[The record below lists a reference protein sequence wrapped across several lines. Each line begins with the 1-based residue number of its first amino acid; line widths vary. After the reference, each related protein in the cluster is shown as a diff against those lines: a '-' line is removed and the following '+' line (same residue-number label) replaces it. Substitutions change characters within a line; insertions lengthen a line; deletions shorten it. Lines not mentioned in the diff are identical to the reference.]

1 MKKLIRNPKTPS
13 PDKSGILFSRFLARK
28 KIERRAGNSF
38 KKNMQHITIL
48 IHCADQKGIIA
59 AVTNFILNVE
69 GNIVYID
76 QHVDREQNVF
86 FMRLECELTNK
97 NSNVTTIKNVFEQ
110 SIATDFG
117 MEWEIYTMEQKPKMA
132 LFVSKYDHCLFDI
145 LGRFSA
151 GELNVEIP
159 LIISNHEDLK
169 PIAERFKI
177 PFFYIPFTKENKEE
191 GEKQQIEILQK
202 HEIDFVV
209 LARYMQIIT
218 PNLISLYEN
227 KIINIHHSFLPAFPG
242 AKPYHSAFK
251 RGVKIIG
258 ATSHYVTAALD
269 EGPII
274 EQDIARVSHINS
286 VEDFIMKGR
295 DLERIVLAR
304 AIKLH
309 AERKTMVYGNKTV
322 VFY

>member
-1 MKKLIRNPKTPS
+1 MQ
-13 PDKSGILFSRFLARK
+13 
-28 KIERRAGNSF
+28 KI
-38 KKNMQHITIL
+38 IIL
-48 IHCADQKGIIA
+48 IHCEDQKGIIA
-59 AVTNFILNVE
+59 AVTDFILKVE
-69 GNIVYID
+69 GNIIYID
-76 QHVDREQNVF
+76 QHVDVEQGVF

-97 NSNVTTIKNVFEQ
+97 NSNLTAIKNVFEI
-110 SIATDFG
+110 SIATDFK
-117 MEWEIYTMEQKPKMA
+117 MSWEIHPKEQKPKMA

-145 LGRFSA
+145 LGRYSA

-159 LIISNHEDLK
+159 MIVSNHKDLK
-169 PIAERFKI
+169 SIAERFDI
-177 PFFYIPFTKENKEE
+177 PFYYIPFTKENKEE
-191 GEKQQIEILQK
+191 GERQQIELLQK

-209 LARYMQIIT
+209 LARYMQIIS
-218 PNLISLYEN
+218 PALISLYEN

-258 ATSHYVTAALD
+258 ATSHYVTQHLD

-274 EQDIARVSHINS
+274 EQDITRVSHINS
-286 VEDFIMKGR
+286 IEDFIMKGR

-309 AERKTMVYGNKTV
+309 AERKTMVYDNKTV